1 MILAMS
7 PVRWL
12 VVLAVTGL
20 LFFAAA
26 AFLVI
31 IAGGGL
37 GVLDEVSEAFAYLII
52 FALIYGD
59 AIIPLLPGETTLN
72 TAAVLASDGQ
82 LDITLVI
89 IAASLGAVLGDS
101 SLYWIARLAGER
113 YQPQV
118 EKVQEDT
125 RIKSAL
131 EILGSNAPVLIVFG
145 RYVPGLRFVVNA
157 TMGITKFPYR
167 WFLLWSTI
175 GGVTWAIY
183 TALLAYYV
191 GSAIEDYPIASILIS
206 GAITTVLI
214 GIIFLAARRHR
225 RGQQAGAEPQ

>member
-1 MILAMS
+1 MIRRYWPL
-7 PVRWL
+7 
-12 VVLAVTGL
+12 VLAAVAL
-20 LFFAAA
+20 LLVAGAAM
-26 AFLVI
+26 LVI
-31 IAGGGL
+31 VAGGGL
-37 GVLDEVSEAFAYLII
+37 GLLDEVSEGFAYLII

-82 LDITLVI
+82 LEITLVI
-89 IAASLGAVLGDS
+89 IAAALGAVLGDS

-118 EKVQEDT
+118 EKVRDDS

-131 EILGSNAPVLIVFG
+131 EILGSNAPLLIIFG

-206 GAITTVLI
+206 GAITTVII
-214 GIIFLAARRHR
+214 GIIFLGVRHR
-225 RGQQAGAEPQ
+225 RPDASSR

>member
-1 MILAMS
+1 MIFGMS
-7 PVRWL
+7 PGRWL
-12 VVLAVTGL
+12 IVLAVAGL
-20 LFFAAA
+20 LLFAAA

-37 GVLDEVSEAFAYLII
+37 GVLDEVDETFAYFII
-52 FALIYGD
+52 FALIFGD

-72 TAAVLASDGQ
+72 AAAVLASDGQ
-82 LDITLVI
+82 LEITLVI
-89 IAASLGAVLGDS
+89 IAAALGAVLGDS

-118 EKVQEDT
+118 EKVREDS
-125 RIKSAL
+125 RLKSAL
-131 EILGSNAPVLIVFG
+131 DTLGSNAPLLIIFG

-157 TMGITKFPYR
+157 TMGITKFPYQ

-175 GGVTWAIY
+175 GGVTWAMY

-191 GSAIEDYPIASILIS
+191 GTAIEDYPIASILIS
-206 GAITTVLI
+206 GAVLI
-214 GIIFLAARRHR
+214 AVIFIAARRRR
-225 RGQQAGAEPQ
+225 RGQGVGPEPQ